1 VPTRSKFET
10 DQQFTQRNLLTF
22 ANGLTSGST
31 DNSGSLVINYL
42 LADAPRSVVANSV
55 FKGLTAATNQYY
67 ITVANTSAT
76 GSTLRFFGTGSGLL
90 PASIGVTASWAA
102 WV

>member
-1 VPTRSKFET
+1 MPIRSKFET
-10 DQQFTQRNLLTF
+10 DQQYAQRNLATF
-22 ANGLTSGST
+22 ASGISSGST
-31 DNSGSLVINYL
+31 DNSGSLVITHS
-42 LADAPRSVVANSV
+42 LAAAPRTVIANSV
-55 FKGLTAATNQYY
+55 FMGQTAATNQYY
-67 ITVANTSAT
+67 ITVANTNAT

>member
-1 VPTRSKFET
+1 MPVRSKFET
-10 DQQFTQRNLLTF
+10 DQQYTQRNLLTF
-22 ANGLTSGST
+22 ANGITSGST
-31 DNSGSLVINYL
+31 DNSGSLVISYS
-42 LADAPRSVVANSV
+42 LADAPKTVVANSV
-55 FKGLTAATNQYY
+55 FKGLTPATNQYY

-90 PASIGVTASWAA
+90 PASIGVTASWAV